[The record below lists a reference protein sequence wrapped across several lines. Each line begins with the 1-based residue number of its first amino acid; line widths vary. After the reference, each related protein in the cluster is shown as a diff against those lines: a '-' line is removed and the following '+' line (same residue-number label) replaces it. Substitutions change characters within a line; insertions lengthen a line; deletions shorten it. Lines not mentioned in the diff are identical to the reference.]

1 VHSGNASLTSFAWR
15 ELRASQEDYAVVPF
29 TDWRALGFSARQKA
43 RRATMP
49 RYFFNIL
56 EGHSRNLVR
65 DIDGAV
71 LSGAGE
77 ARKEAVGLARD
88 ITRHGIHEPTQ
99 TWTVIVTNESG
110 DEVLT
115 VPLSG
120 APARKSQGALDLGSC
135 IAKLESSFGRG
146 TIVWLIG
153 AAVLAIAVPT
163 GVTAIHVAQQRGS
176 YQTASAPAEGALVAV
191 RFASQASM
199 ADVGKFLDAYEA
211 SLAGGPRPGS
221 MYRLRIG
228 DTALPPDE
236 LSKIVRRMAQEKVI
250 EFSAAVQ

>member
-1 VHSGNASLTSFAWR
+1 MLWCRSPTGERSAF
-15 ELRASQEDYAVVPF
+15 P
-29 TDWRALGFSARQKA
+29 LGKKA

-65 DIDGAV
+65 DIEGAV

-88 ITRHGIHEPTQ
+88 ITRHGIHQPTQ

-163 GVTAIHVAQQRGS
+163 GVTAVHVAQQRGS
-176 YQTASAPAEGALVAV
+176 YQAASAPTEGALVAV

-211 SLAGGPRPGS
+211 SFAGGPRPGS
-221 MYRLRIG
+221 LYRLRIG
-228 DTALPPDE
+228 DTALPPEE
-236 LSKIVRRMAQEKVI
+236 LSQIVRQMSQEKVV
-250 EFSAAVQ
+250 EFAAAVQ

>member
-1 VHSGNASLTSFAWR
+1 
-15 ELRASQEDYAVVPF
+15 
-29 TDWRALGFSARQKA
+29 
-43 RRATMP
+43 MP
-49 RYFFNIL
+49 RYFFNIM

-65 DIDGAV
+65 DIEGAL

-99 TWTVIVTNESG
+99 AWTVIVTDEGG

-115 VPLSG
+115 VPLSET
-120 APARKSQGALDLGSC
+120 PARKTQGSLDLGSR

-153 AAVLAIAVPT
+153 AAVLAITVQTA
-163 GVTAIHVAQQRGS
+163 VTAVYVAQQRGS

-199 ADVGKFLDAYEA
+199 ADVGKFLDAYGA
-211 SLAGGPRPGS
+211 SFAGGPRPGS
-221 MYRLRIG
+221 LYRLRIG
-228 DTALPPDE
+228 DTALPQAE
-236 LSKIVRRMAQEKVI
+236 LAKIVSRMAQEKVV
-250 EFSAAVQ
+250 EFAAPVQ